1 MWKMKVEVIP
11 VVVGALGTMTNS
23 IQLWLNKIEVEMRVE
38 RMQKTAL
45 LETARILRKVLD
57 D

>member
-1 MWKMKVEVIP
+1 MKKVEVIP
-11 VVVGALGTMTNS
+11 VVVGAFGTITNR

-38 RMQKTAL
+38 LMQKTAS
-45 LETARILRKVLD
+45 LETVRILRKVLD

>member
-1 MWKMKVEVIP
+1 MKVEVIP